1 MTQRRDYK
9 SKFRQKSIHARD
21 IGLVSWWKPTNQAV
35 KSGTC
40 RTEDLT
46 SHPFPHHCHLF
57 RLYFWSFTFIFL
69 MFLTQC
75 LWNFYCSPD
84 DDIWSECNHTPLC
97 SAVFVTN
104 HYKLSCWEFALLG
117 NRKSSINS
125 NYCINDIL
133 VYYADIKFYE
143 IQDVCLTT
151 KGNSMDEDPTSSTD
165 NHIRCTIKATFW
177 TKTQQVAFSFFSAFS
192 SALTLHKHGGVCG
205 CKKKKRNQVSPSP
218 QHLLLTQ
225 NILWPPPVSTSQSN
239 QTVSLT
245 RNPGTKLAWR

>member
-1 MTQRRDYK
+1 M
-9 SKFRQKSIHARD
+9 
-21 IGLVSWWKPTNQAV
+21 
-35 KSGTC
+35 
-40 RTEDLT
+40 
-46 SHPFPHHCHLF
+46 
-57 RLYFWSFTFIFL
+57 
-69 MFLTQC
+69 
-75 LWNFYCSPD
+75 
-84 DDIWSECNHTPLC
+84 
-97 SAVFVTN
+97 
-104 HYKLSCWEFALLG
+104 LG

-205 CKKKKRNQVSPSP
+205 CKKKKKRETRFLLPLNIFFSLRTFCD
-218 QHLLLTQ
+218 HLLYQ
-225 NILWPPPVSTSQSN
+225 HHN
-239 QTVSLT
+239 QTRRSLSLEI
-245 RNPGTKLAWR
+245 LAQN

>member
-1 MTQRRDYK
+1 M
-9 SKFRQKSIHARD
+9 
-21 IGLVSWWKPTNQAV
+21 
-35 KSGTC
+35 
-40 RTEDLT
+40 
-46 SHPFPHHCHLF
+46 
-57 RLYFWSFTFIFL
+57 
-69 MFLTQC
+69 
-75 LWNFYCSPD
+75 
-84 DDIWSECNHTPLC
+84 
-97 SAVFVTN
+97 
-104 HYKLSCWEFALLG
+104 LG

-205 CKKKKRNQVSPSP
+205 CKKKKKEKPGFSFP
-218 QHLLLTQ
+218 
-225 NILWPPPVSTSQSN
+225 STSSSHSEHSVTTSCIN
-239 QTVSLT
+239 ITIKPDGLSH
-245 RNPGTKLAWR
+245 